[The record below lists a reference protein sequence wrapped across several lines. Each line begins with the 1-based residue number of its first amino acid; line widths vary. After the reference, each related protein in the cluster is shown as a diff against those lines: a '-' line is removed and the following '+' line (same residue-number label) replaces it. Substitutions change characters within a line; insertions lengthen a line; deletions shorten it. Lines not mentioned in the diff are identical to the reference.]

1 MRLLLSIF
9 FISSFCFAQS
19 KVEKQQENIEIII
32 TTLEE
37 LIPLGENNKDL
48 VLDYLFNS
56 NGEDFE
62 VRQKDFYE
70 NKNLVQDYVDLGFK
84 FKGVAINQLLVNK
97 AGELEIRFRYNIVAD
112 GEEIVV
118 YKLLEE

>member
-1 MRLLLSIF
+1 MLSIF
-9 FISSFCFAQS
+9 FVSSFCFAQS

-84 FKGVAINQLLVNK
+84 FKAVAINQLLVNK

-118 YKLLEE
+118 YELLED

>member
-84 FKGVAINQLLVNK
+84 FKAVAINQLLVNK